1 MSSPLPRTPQIRL
14 LLAAVA
20 TGAVLVAIFALLLV
34 RFRAELRA
42 EIQRTV
48 IGRDAAVLHPV
59 ARQQIANAQSRATET
74 DLLTRSDL
82 LTAVLPT
89 AKQEG
94 MLAVAVFDAQGDLVR
109 ALPDTLLFAELAAS
123 DFLALLAENPIS
135 RFHPAFPL
143 DRHFARTTAGST
155 APVLEVLLPLGDG
168 AVGGP
173 IGFVQYFVDART
185 LQRELAS
192 VDERLQRQTIV
203 TLGSGAALVVLVLA
217 VAYVGMSRAQRLVA
231 ERNERLARANFELTL
246 AAKAS
251 ALGQITSHLIHGL
264 QGSVAGLRTAVA
276 SGSSGAA
283 DWESATRYTEH
294 LQVQISEVVSLLGDT
309 RVGISYELSG
319 PEMAALIFNRGK
331 AQAGPKRLDFSVTGT
346 LLRPIDS
353 HTGSLLCLVA
363 ENLVQNAVTATA
375 PGGRVHVALA
385 ERDGLIEL
393 VASDEGP
400 GIPAAVRTRLFE
412 PGVSGRLGGTG
423 LGLAISR
430 LLLRQVSGEL
440 ELVTTGPLGSV
451 FRATAARRK

>member
-1 MSSPLPRTPQIRL
+1 MISPLPRAPRIRL
-14 LLAAVA
+14 LLAAVT

-34 RFRAELRA
+34 RFRSELRA

-48 IGRDAAVLHPV
+48 IGRDAAVLQPV
-59 ARQQIANAQSRATET
+59 ARHQIANAQSRATET
-74 DLLTRSDL
+74 GMLARSDL

-123 DFLALLAENPIS
+123 DFVALLAENPIS
-135 RFHPAFPL
+135 RFHAEFPL
-143 DRHFARTTAGST
+143 DRHFARTTPGST

-168 AVGGP
+168 AVAGP

-192 VDERLQRQTIV
+192 VDERLHRQTLV
-203 TLGSGAALVVLVLA
+203 TLSSGAALVVLVLA
-217 VAYVGMSRAQRLVA
+217 VAYIGMSRAQRLVA

-276 SGSSGAA
+276 SGSSGSA
-283 DWESATRYTEH
+283 DWESATRYTER
-294 LQVQISEVVSLLGDT
+294 LQLQISEVVGLLGDT
-309 RVGISYELSG
+309 RVGVSYELSG
-319 PEMAALIFNRGK
+319 PELITIILNRGK
-331 AQAGPKRLDFSVTGT
+331 TLAEPKRLDFSVTGAISQ
-346 LLRPIDS
+346 PIDS

-363 ENLVQNAVTATA
+363 ENLVQNAVAATA
-375 PGGRVHVALA
+375 PGGRVNVALA
-385 ERDGLIEL
+385 EREGLIEL

-400 GIPAAVRTRLFE
+400 GIPAAVRPRLFE